1 MNKIKEIFSPEYLD
15 KGIYWSFLIMAFS
28 VFISSA
34 LAHNAMRL
42 ALILGIIRI
51 VINPG
56 VMWKIKKYKGFF
68 ITMGAFAA
76 MMYASAVYG
85 GSFWEAV
92 HSESIRYNYQM
103 LGTFA
108 VCLFIHDKKK
118 LLNILCAAFLSLLAT
133 DICIIWK
140 SINGARYPTGFF
152 DVYRYAWTA
161 FMYTITLPPMMVY
174 VLYHETEIKKRL
186 FWIGVL
192 ILSIAALLINGV
204 RGAWIAVFPIMAVMI
219 AYRIRDIKKL
229 VAIFGIIAVCLGG
242 IMYSAPRFQARLMTI
257 GDVQDH
263 SQAQRFLFWQSATN
277 MFLDHPVF
285 GVGIPNYAS
294 LYKTKYISPLAD
306 EPYID
311 QAHNN
316 FFQFL
321 AEEGAIG
328 ASLYV
333 IMIGYCLRW
342 AWKRKEN
349 PFGLMALATTGALV
363 IHSMSDYTW
372 TMFVDM
378 RLYWVLLGIGIRGV
392 ELTQPE
398 LLK

>member
-1 MNKIKEIFSPEYLD
+1 MNKIKERFSPEYLD
-15 KGIYWSFLIMAFS
+15 KGIYWSFLIMGFS
-28 VFISSA
+28 VFVSSA
-34 LAHNAMRL
+34 LAHNAMRM

-51 VINPG
+51 ALNPEILK
-56 VMWKIKKYKGFF
+56 KIKKYKGFF

-85 GSFWEAV
+85 GDFWEAV
-92 HSESIRYNYQM
+92 HSENIRYNYQM

-108 VCLFIHDKKK
+108 VCLFIHEKEK
-118 LLNILCAAFLSLLAT
+118 LLNILCASFFSLLAT
-133 DICIIWK
+133 DLLILWK
-140 SINGARYPTGFF
+140 AFHGEIYTTGFF
-152 DVYRYAWTA
+152 YGYRYAWTA
-161 FMYTITLPPMMVY
+161 FMYTITLPPMMAY
-174 VLYHETEIKKRL
+174 VLYHKMETNKRL
-186 FWIGVL
+186 LWMGII
-192 ILSIAALLINGV
+192 ILSAAALLINGV

-219 AYRIRDIKKL
+219 VYRIRDIKKL
-229 VAIFGIIAVCLGG
+229 VMIFGIIAVCLGG
-242 IMYSAPRFQARLMTI
+242 IMYSVPGFQARLMTI
-257 GDVQDH
+257 GNVQDH
-263 SQAQRFLFWQSATN
+263 SQAQRFLFWQSATK
-277 MFLDHPVF
+277 MFLDYPVF
-285 GVGIPNYAS
+285 GVGIPNYAP
-294 LYKTKYISPLAD
+294 LYQTKYMSPLAD
-306 EPYID
+306 EPWID
-311 QAHNN
+311 HAHNN

-349 PFGLMALATTGALV
+349 PFGLMVLATTGALV
-363 IHSMSDYTW
+363 VHSMSDYTW